1 MSGFRFKVSVS
12 MQCES
17 VNILSET
24 TETCNKFVSSFRR
37 NKHIY
42 VIAADQNLGK

>member
-1 MSGFRFKVSVS
+1 MSGFRFKVSIS

-17 VNILSET
+17 VYILSET

-42 VIAADQNLGK
+42 DIAADQNLGK